1 LVKKIYFK
9 VFASSTLCLLLLL
22 LSYSNYSIVN
32 LSYGAYIKAP
42 LAPSGPTLKDDKLS
56 VEKVTDGLDI
66 PTSMAFLGPND
77 LLVTEKETGKVIH
90 IINGQIQDEPALDVA
105 VANSIERGLLGI
117 AMAKQADGKT
127 YVFISYTESGNDED
141 SSDVEDNVEPEGN
154 RLYRYEYVDGQLIN
168 PVLIIDLTAAPEN
181 DRGEHNGGKIRI
193 GPDNNVYYIVGEVGG
208 HRTQAQNIEDGPEPN
223 GLGGVLRI
231 TQDGQIV
238 PGDAI
243 FGDESPL
250 DLYYAMG
257 IRNSFGMDFDSVTGN
272 LWDTENGPD
281 TGDEINLVYPGFNSG
296 WSLIQGLSQN
306 DLLENDVTP
315 DDLVYFGQGSYAEP
329 KLSWVTPIGITALKF
344 LDSDKLGTQ
353 YQNNMFV
360 GDINNGLL
368 YRFVLNEARDDIS
381 FDSGYT
387 GNTAL
392 LADKE
397 VNDPKENQ
405 PFIFGQGFGG
415 ITDIEVGPDG
425 FLYVLSYTG
434 SLFRIAPSTEAS
446 TTATTASSTSPDD
459 SATITENNQAT
470 EQSESEDDQNV
481 AQDGNSIPAVIL
493 GLYGD
498 KSYSPNPI
506 TIERGQTIT
515 WYNGDTISHSVTSG
529 LDNDDNAGEA
539 FDSKAIIPNQSY
551 GLRFDDTGDYPYYC
565 FYHPSMVGVV
575 IVE

>member
-1 LVKKIYFK
+1 LVKKPDTQLIILTAIC
-9 VFASSTLCLLLLL
+9 VSLLL
-22 LSYSNYSIVN
+22 YSNNFMINN

-42 LAPSGPTLKDDKLS
+42 LAPSGPSINDDNLL
-56 VEKVTDGLDI
+56 VQKVTDGLEI

-90 IINGQIQDEPALDVA
+90 IVDGQIQDEPALDVT

-117 AMAKQADGKT
+117 AISKQPDGKT
-127 YVFISYTESGNDED
+127 FVFISFTESGNEVDG
-141 SSDVEDNVEPEGN
+141 SDVESNVDPAGN

-168 PVLIIDLTAAPEN
+168 PVLLLDLTAIPPN

-193 GPDNNVYYIVGEVGG
+193 GPDNNIYFIVGEVGG
-208 HRTQAQNIEDGPEPN
+208 HRTQAQNIEDGPPPN

-231 TQDGQIV
+231 TQDGQIIHGE
-238 PGDAI
+238 PL
-243 FGDESPL
+243 FGNELPL
-250 DLYYAMG
+250 NLYYAMG
-257 IRNSFGMDFDSVTGN
+257 IRNSFGMDFDPVTGN
-272 LWDTENGPD
+272 LWDTENGPY
-281 TGDEINLVYPGFNSG
+281 TGDEINLVFPGFNSG

-306 DLLENDVTP
+306 DLLGSGATS
-315 DDLVYFGQGSYAEP
+315 DDLVYFGKGSYAEP

-344 LDSDKLGTQ
+344 LNSDKLGKQ

-368 YRFVLNEARDDIS
+368 YRFILNDARDDIS

-434 SLFRIAPSTEAS
+434 SLFRIVPSPAGTTTTMSSSASPANNAGTTE
-446 TTATTASSTSPDD
+446 DQ
-459 SATITENNQAT
+459 QAV
-470 EQSESEDDQNV
+470 EQSENENDQSV
-481 AQDGNSIPAVIL
+481 ALNGNSVPAVIL
-493 GLYGD
+493 GLYD
-498 KSYSPNPI
+498 AKSYSPNPI

-515 WYNGDTISHSVTSG
+515 WYNGDTISHTVTSG
-529 LDNDDNAGEA
+529 TDNDANAGQI
-539 FDSKAIIPNQSY
+539 FDSEAIIPNQYYSIT
-551 GLRFDDTGDYPYYC
+551 FDDSGIYPYYC
-565 FYHPSMVGVV
+565 FYHPSMVGEIVV
-575 IVE
+575 E

>member
-1 LVKKIYFK
+1 
-9 VFASSTLCLLLLL
+9 LLLLL

-481 AQDGNSIPAVIL
+481 AQDRNSIPAVIL
-493 GLYGD
+493 GLYAD

>member
-1 LVKKIYFK
+1 M
-9 VFASSTLCLLLLL
+9 
-22 LSYSNYSIVN
+22 SYSNYSIVN

-117 AMAKQADGKT
+117 AIAKPQLDGKT

-154 RLYRYEYVDGQLIN
+154 RLYRYEYVNGQLIN
-168 PVLIIDLTAAPEN
+168 PVLLIDLTATPEN

-193 GPDNNVYYIVGEVGG
+193 GPDDNVYYIVGEVGG

-257 IRNSFGMDFDSVTGN
+257 IRNSFGMDFDPITGN

-344 LDSDKLGTQ
+344 LSSDKLGKE

-368 YRFVLNEARDDIS
+368 YRFILNDARDDIS

-387 GNTAL
+387 GNTSL

-446 TTATTASSTSPDD
+446 TTSTTGSSTTPDD
-459 SATITENNQAT
+459 SATTTENNQAT
-470 EQSESEDDQNV
+470 EQSESEDDQSV

-551 GLRFDDTGDYPYYC
+551 SLKFDDTGDYPYYC

>member
-1 LVKKIYFK
+1 MI
-9 VFASSTLCLLLLL
+9 
-22 LSYSNYSIVN
+22 NN

-42 LAPSGPTLKDDKLS
+42 LAPSGPSINDDNLL
-56 VEKVTDGLDI
+56 VQKVTDGLEI

-90 IINGQIQDEPALDVA
+90 IVDGQIQDEPALDVT

-117 AMAKQADGKT
+117 AISKQPDGKT
-127 YVFISYTESGNDED
+127 FVFISFTESGNEVDG
-141 SSDVEDNVEPEGN
+141 SDVESNVDPAGN
-154 RLYRYEYVDGQLIN
+154 RLYRYEYVDGQLID
-168 PVLIIDLTAAPEN
+168 PVLLLDLTAIPPN

-193 GPDNNVYYIVGEVGG
+193 GPDDNVYFIVGEVGG
-208 HRTQAQNIEDGPEPN
+208 HRTQAQNIEDGPPPN

-231 TQDGQIV
+231 TQDGQIIHGE
-238 PGDAI
+238 PL
-243 FGDESPL
+243 FGNELPL
-250 DLYYAMG
+250 NLYYAMG
-257 IRNSFGMDFDSVTGN
+257 IRNSFGMDFDPVTGN
-272 LWDTENGPD
+272 LWDTENGPY
-281 TGDEINLVYPGFNSG
+281 TGDEINLVFPGFNGG

-306 DLLENDVTP
+306 DLLGSGATS
-315 DDLVYFGQGSYAEP
+315 DDLVYFGKGSYAEP

-344 LDSDKLGTQ
+344 LNSDKLGKQ

-368 YRFVLNEARDDIS
+368 YRFILNDARDDIS

-434 SLFRIAPSTEAS
+434 SLFRIVPSPAGTTTTMSSSASPANNAGTTE
-446 TTATTASSTSPDD
+446 DQ
-459 SATITENNQAT
+459 QAV
-470 EQSESEDDQNV
+470 EQSENENDQSV
-481 AQDGNSIPAVIL
+481 AQNGNSVPAVIL
-493 GLYGD
+493 GLYD
-498 KSYSPNPI
+498 AKSYSPNPI

-515 WYNGDTISHSVTSG
+515 WYNGDTISHTVTSG
-529 LDNDDNAGEA
+529 TDNDANAGQI
-539 FDSKAIIPNQSY
+539 FDSEAIIPNQYYSIT
-551 GLRFDDTGDYPYYC
+551 FDDSGIYPYYC
-565 FYHPSMVGVV
+565 FYHPSMVGEVV
-575 IVE
+575 VE

>member
-1 LVKKIYFK
+1 LVKKPDTQLIILTAIC
-9 VFASSTLCLLLLL
+9 VSLLL
-22 LSYSNYSIVN
+22 YSNNFMINN

-42 LAPSGPTLKDDKLS
+42 LAPSGPSINDDNLL
-56 VEKVTDGLDI
+56 VQKVTDGLEI

-90 IINGQIQDEPALDVA
+90 IVDGQIQDEPALDVT

-117 AMAKQADGKT
+117 AISKQPDGKT
-127 YVFISYTESGNDED
+127 FVFISFTESGNEVDG
-141 SSDVEDNVEPEGN
+141 SDVESNVDPAGN

-168 PVLIIDLTAAPEN
+168 PVLLLDLTAIPPN

-193 GPDNNVYYIVGEVGG
+193 GPDNNIYFIVGEVGG
-208 HRTQAQNIEDGPEPN
+208 HRTQAQNIEDGPPPN

-231 TQDGQIV
+231 TQDGQIIHGE
-238 PGDAI
+238 PL
-243 FGDESPL
+243 FGNELPL
-250 DLYYAMG
+250 NLYYAMG
-257 IRNSFGMDFDSVTGN
+257 IRNSFGMDFDPVTGN
-272 LWDTENGPD
+272 LWDTENGPY
-281 TGDEINLVYPGFNSG
+281 TGDEINLVFPGFNSG

-306 DLLENDVTP
+306 DLLGSGATS
-315 DDLVYFGQGSYAEP
+315 DDLVYFGKGSYAEP

-344 LDSDKLGTQ
+344 LNSDKLGKQ

-368 YRFVLNEARDDIS
+368 YRFILNDARDDIS

-434 SLFRIAPSTEAS
+434 SLFRIVPSPAGTTTTMSSSASPANNAGTTE
-446 TTATTASSTSPDD
+446 DQ
-459 SATITENNQAT
+459 QAV
-470 EQSESEDDQNV
+470 EQSENENDQSV
-481 AQDGNSIPAVIL
+481 AQNGNSVPAVIL
-493 GLYGD
+493 GLYD
-498 KSYSPNPI
+498 AKSYSPNPI

-515 WYNGDTISHSVTSG
+515 WYNGDTISHTVTSG
-529 LDNDDNAGEA
+529 TDNDANAGQI
-539 FDSKAIIPNQSY
+539 FDSEAIIPNQYYSIT
-551 GLRFDDTGDYPYYC
+551 FDDSGIYPYYC
-565 FYHPSMVGVV
+565 FYHPSMVGEVV
-575 IVE
+575 VE